1 MLKRKKIFEDQ
12 ISEEETDRN
21 IELEQSQMTEY
32 HRLKEKVATKSA
44 KMLNEIHHYDRE
56 KNQDQETLNSLNRKR
71 ADIERALKGKETEVG
86 FEHVFLQKKL
96 EYFIAK
102 IFFRNFRSSN
112 ICQRFPRTG
121 NRYLRTEFCITF
133 LVIDLA
139 LVPVP
144 KNLW

>member
-86 FEHVFLQKKL
+86 FKHVFLQKNSSISL
-96 EYFIAK
+96 LR
-102 IFFRNFRSSN
+102 FFSEISDQAISARGFPGLGIGIYERNFASRS
-112 ICQRFPRTG
+112 
-121 NRYLRTEFCITF
+121 
-133 LVIDLA
+133 
-139 LVPVP
+139 
-144 KNLW
+144 W

>member
-86 FEHVFLQKKL
+86 FKHVFFGRKL
-96 EYFIAK
+96 AQVITYQAISARGFPGLAGIQ
-102 IFFRNFRSSN
+102 IN
-112 ICQRFPRTG
+112 ILI
-121 NRYLRTEFCITF
+121 NI
-133 LVIDLA
+133 
-139 LVPVP
+139 
-144 KNLW
+144 

>member
-32 HRLKEKVATKSA
+32 HRLKEVVATKSA

-71 ADIERALKGKETEVG
+71 ADIERALKGKETEDG
-86 FEHVFLQKKL
+86 FR
-96 EYFIAK
+96 
-102 IFFRNFRSSN
+102 FFRIYGVDFRS
-112 ICQRFPRTG
+112 
-121 NRYLRTEFCITF
+121 
-133 LVIDLA
+133 
-139 LVPVP
+139 
-144 KNLW
+144 KNLVTIKCCRNRHV

>member
-32 HRLKEKVATKSA
+32 HRLKEVVATKSA

-71 ADIERALKGKETEVG
+71 ADIERALKGKETEGG
-86 FEHVFLQKKL
+86 FSNFCRIKGRDARL
-96 EYFIAK
+96 ENLGTIK
-102 IFFRNFRSSN
+102 CHRN
-112 ICQRFPRTG
+112 C
-121 NRYLRTEFCITF
+121 
-133 LVIDLA
+133 V
-139 LVPVP
+139 
-144 KNLW
+144 

>member
-32 HRLKEKVATKSA
+32 HRLKEVVATKSA

-71 ADIERALKGKETEVG
+71 ADIERALKGKETEDG
-86 FEHVFLQKKL
+86 F
-96 EYFIAK
+96 
-102 IFFRNFRSSN
+102 IFKGST
-112 ICQRFPRTG
+112 PR
-121 NRYLRTEFCITF
+121 L
-133 LVIDLA
+133 
-139 LVPVP
+139 
-144 KNLW
+144 KNLGTIKCD

>member
-32 HRLKEKVATKSA
+32 HRLKEVVATKSA

-71 ADIERALKGKETEVG
+71 ADIERALKGKETEDG
-86 FEHVFLQKKL
+86 FTNFCQIIKG
-96 EYFIAK
+96 
-102 IFFRNFRSSN
+102 RN
-112 ICQRFPRTG
+112 PR
-121 NRYLRTEFCITF
+121 L
-133 LVIDLA
+133 
-139 LVPVP
+139 
-144 KNLW
+144 KNFGTIKCH

>member
-32 HRLKEKVATKSA
+32 HRLKEVVATKSA

-71 ADIERALKGKETEVG
+71 ADIERALKGKETEDG
-86 FEHVFLQKKL
+86 FG
-96 EYFIAK
+96 
-102 IFFRNFRSSN
+102 FFRINGVEFRS
-112 ICQRFPRTG
+112 
-121 NRYLRTEFCITF
+121 
-133 LVIDLA
+133 
-139 LVPVP
+139 
-144 KNLW
+144 KNLVTIKCR